1 MRKRRRQD
9 LWTADEDVSLRKL
22 AISGI
27 SLTEISKQMGR
38 AKSSVRARATKLQIA
53 IARDQNG
60 SKKGRALKSRLRQ
73 RDVIGDFDHT
83 IKPCES

>member
-1 MRKRRRQD
+1 M
-9 LWTADEDVSLRKL
+9 LRKL

-60 SKKGRALKSRLRQ
+60 SKKRRALKAAFGSAAL
-73 RDVIGDFDHT
+73 
-83 IKPCES
+83 